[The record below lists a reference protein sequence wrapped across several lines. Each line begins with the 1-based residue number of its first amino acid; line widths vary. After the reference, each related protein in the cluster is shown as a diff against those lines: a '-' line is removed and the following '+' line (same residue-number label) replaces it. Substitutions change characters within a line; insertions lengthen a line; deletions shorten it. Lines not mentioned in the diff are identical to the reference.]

1 MVRQLH
7 RKTTLLCEAELANHN
22 NGLPSPGFVAT
33 LSDSENSYT
42 ITWNILTPKA
52 LFDGLQ
58 IAKWPPP
65 AAAAGALHLVV
76 QLLLGVLL
84 VEPLGLLLVEHLG
97 ILHLLLRRASCQHQ
111 PDIVRLV

>member
-22 NGLPSPGFVAT
+22 NGLPSPGFVAA

-65 AAAAGALHLVV
+65 AAAGALNLVV

-97 ILHLLLRRASCQHQ
+97 ILQLLLWPASCQHQ
-111 PDIVRLV
+111 PDIVR